1 MADSLAKE
9 WLQRADKAFE
19 RQSGTHSLYQSLAE
33 IFFPERASF
42 FNESMIGDEYYREIF
57 DGYPIL
63 MRWRLGNALGAMTR
77 GRGQEWFKSQSF
89 PFHLNDRDDVSAWN
103 EDTTRTLRAIL
114 YDPRAQFGPAMAVSD
129 QDYATFGAS
138 CVKATTNRDMT
149 GMLYVTKHLSRVAGE
164 ENGEGEIDITH
175 EKLRPTG
182 RVLLE
187 MFERGKLSRAMKA
200 AATKDVTADIDGVML
215 SVFPVDQY
223 EPTREQ
229 RRATKRHKFVALY
242 IDRESQSVIQT
253 EFFWSF
259 PYIWRRWMRAIAG
272 SPLALSPC
280 AMVGLADAHMGQDI
294 RRTLIEAMEHAADP
308 ALMISASAVEGPLD
322 LAPSGENY
330 IRRGYDWRTGA
341 PIQAVKRDA
350 MPNSALEFARDNRE
364 FQGQAWLINLLTL
377 PQDRTMTAYETERV
391 LDQDAREASPIFEP
405 MEADNARFMAR
416 TYSVA
421 DEWSAFAQ
429 KPDVL
434 KRGAET
440 RYEFETPVSAA
451 LRRLRAQQGMQVV
464 AAVREFGLLEQ
475 QVGRTESYR
484 RVDWLKVQKD
494 TVRGIGPADWLRPD
508 DAAAEDIAEDQQSA
522 NIQEAVALAA
532 QSSALGASALNMG
545 APAGALPAPGAVKQ
559 LPAPTEAAPA

>member
-1 MADSLAKE
+1 MADSLALE
-9 WLQRADKAFE
+9 WLKRADKAFE
-19 RQSGTHSLYQSLAE
+19 RQASTHSLYQSLAE

-42 FNESMIGDEYYREIF
+42 FNEDMTGDEYYRNLY
-57 DGYPIL
+57 DGYPVL
-63 MRWRLGNALGAMTR
+63 MRWRLGNALGAMSR
-77 GRGQEWFKSQSF
+77 GRGQEWFKSTSF
-89 PFHLNDRDDVSAWN
+89 PYHLNDRHDVGAWN
-103 EDTTRTLRAIL
+103 EDTTRTLRAII
-114 YDPRAQFGPAMAVSD
+114 YDPRAQFGPSMSLSD

-138 CVKATTNRDMT
+138 VVKATTNRNRS
-149 GMLYVTKHLSRVAGE
+149 GMLYVTKHLSRVSGE
-164 ENGEGEIDITH
+164 ENGEGEIDITN
-175 EKLRPTG
+175 EKLRLTG

-187 MFERGKLSRAMKA
+187 MFDGPGNGGAKIPRAMRKA
-200 AATKDVTADIDGVML
+200 AEKDRVGEIDGVML
-215 SVFPVDQY
+215 CVFPVDQY

-229 RRATKRHKFVALY
+229 RRGSAKHKFVALY
-242 IDRESQSVIQT
+242 IDRESETVIKT

-280 AMVGLADAHMGQDI
+280 AMVGLADAHMAQDI

-308 ALMISASAVEGPLD
+308 ATMISAAAVEGPLD

-330 IRRGYDWRTGA
+330 IRRGYDWRTGD
-341 PIQAVKRDA
+341 PIRPVKRGD

-405 MEADNARFMAR
+405 MEADNARFMGR

-421 DEWSAFAQ
+421 EEFGAFAE

-434 KRGAET
+434 QRSET

-451 LRRLRAQQGMQVV
+451 LRRLRSQQGMQVA
-464 AAVREFGLLEQ
+464 AAVREFGLVEQ
-475 QVGRTESYR
+475 QVGKTEAFR
-484 RVDWLKVQKD
+484 RVDWAKVQKD

-508 DAAAEDIAEDQQSA
+508 EEAGADIQEDQLGQ
-522 NIQEAVALAA
+522 NLQEAIALAG
-532 QSSALGASALNMG
+532 QSQALQANQLNMG
-545 APAGALPAPGAVKQ
+545 APPALPAPGAPQ
-559 LPAPTEAAPA
+559 PAEAPVA